1 MANMMKAAVFEAVK
15 VIKVKEVPIP
25 EIGDDEVLIKVKNTG
40 ICGTDWSIYNG
51 WYSSD
56 KLPMIP
62 GHEFSGVIAKV
73 GKHAASLKA
82 GGLKEGDRVTADI
95 NMSCGNCYY
104 CIRGDQLLC
113 DSFTQ
118 LGIHT
123 DGTFAEYVKAQAK
136 LVHHLPDSL
145 SFEDGAFIEPLSC
158 CIHAAKAMNARIGG
172 SVAIVGCGLGVLH
185 ARMAVLRACAPVI
198 IIGDNQKRLRIAKEM
213 GADYTIDIH
222 EVADPVAEVLRLTGG
237 RGVDYA
243 IEAVGTTKTY
253 EQAFAMLRKGGVLS
267 AFGITGEQDTMHIR
281 PFEFV
286 LGEKKITGSCAGIGD
301 DWPDAIT
308 LLANGRIDPKPLFS
322 MKVPLEDLEWSLH
335 ELRKDPNLFKI
346 FVSPEVSKREV
357 L

>member
-1 MANMMKAAVFEAVK
+1 MANTMKAAVLESVK
-15 VIKVKEVPIP
+15 HFAIKEVPIP
-25 EIGDDEVLIKVKNTG
+25 EIGEGEVLVQVKNTG

-51 WYSSD
+51 WYSAD

-73 GKHAASLKA
+73 GKN
-82 GGLKEGDRVTADI
+82 GNGFKEGDRITADI
-95 NMSCGNCYY
+95 NMSCGHCYY
-104 CIRGDQLLC
+104 CIRGEQLLC
-113 DSFTQ
+113 NNFTQ

-123 DGTFAEYVKAQAK
+123 NGTYAEYVKAPAA
-136 LVHHLPDSL
+136 LVHHLPDNL
-145 SFEDGAFIEPLSC
+145 SFEEGAFIEPLSC
-158 CIHAAKAMNARIGG
+158 CIHAAKAINARIG
-172 SVAIVGCGLGVLH
+172 SSMAIVGCGLGVLH

-198 IIGDNQKRLRIAKEM
+198 VIGDNTKRLQIAKDM
-213 GADYTIDIH
+213 GADYIIDVR
-222 EVADPVAEVLRLTGG
+222 EVEDPVAQVKELTGG

-253 EQAFAMLRKGGVLS
+253 EQAFAMLRKGGTLS
-267 AFGITGEQDTMHIR
+267 AFGITGEQDIMQVR

-335 ELRKDPNLFKI
+335 ELRRDPNLFKI
-346 FVSPEVSKREV
+346 FVSPEASKREV

>member
-15 VIKVKEVPIP
+15 TIKVKEVPIP
-25 EIGDDEVLIKVKNTG
+25 EIGDDDVLIKVVNTG

-51 WYSSD
+51 WYSAD

-73 GKHAASLKA
+73 GKNNPRK
-82 GGLKEGDRVTADI
+82 LKEGDRVTADI
-95 NMSCGNCYY
+95 NMSCGTCYY

-113 DSFTQ
+113 NDFTQ

-123 DGTFAEYVKAQAK
+123 NGTFAEYVKAPAK
-136 LVHHLPDSL
+136 LVHHLPDNL
-145 SFEDGAFIEPLSC
+145 SFEEGAFIEPLSC
-158 CIHAAKAMNARIGG
+158 CIHAAKAMNARVGG
-172 SVAIVGCGLGVLH
+172 SVAVVGCGLGVLH

-198 IIGDNQKRLRIAKEM
+198 IIGDNKKRLRIAKEM
-213 GADYTIDIH
+213 GADYTIDIN
-222 EVADPVAEVLRLTGG
+222 EVADPVAEVKKLTDG

-243 IEAVGTTKTY
+243 VEAVGNTKTY

-267 AFGITGEQDTMHIR
+267 AFGITGEQDLMHVR

-286 LGEKKITGSCAGIGD
+286 LGEKKVTGSCAGIGD
-301 DWPDAIT
+301 DWSDAIT
-308 LLANGRIDPKPLFS
+308 LLSAGRINPKPLFS
-322 MKVPLEDLEWSLH
+322 MKIPLEDLDWALH
-335 ELRKDPNLFKI
+335 ELRKDPSLFKI
-346 FVSPEVSKREV
+346 FVSPEATKREV

>member
-1 MANMMKAAVFEAVK
+1 MANTMKAAVFEAVQC
-15 VIKVKEVPIP
+15 VVVKEVPIP
-25 EIGDDEVLIKVKNTG
+25 EIDDDEVLVKVKNTG

-51 WYSSD
+51 WYSAD

-73 GKHAASLKA
+73 GKKVN
-82 GGLKEGDRVTADI
+82 GLKEGDRITADI
-95 NMSCGNCYY
+95 NMSCGHCYY

-113 DSFTQ
+113 NNFTQ

-123 DGTFAEYVKAQAK
+123 DGTFAEYVKAQAS
-136 LVHHLPDSL
+136 LVHHLPDNL
-145 SFEDGAFIEPLSC
+145 SFEEGAFIEPLSC
-158 CIHAAKAMNARIGG
+158 CIHAAKAVNARVGG
-172 SVAIVGCGLGVLH
+172 SMAIVGCGLGVLH

-198 IIGDNQKRLRIAKEM
+198 VIGDNKKRLGIAKEM
-213 GADYTIDIH
+213 GADYIIDIN
-222 EVADPVAEVLRLTGG
+222 EVADPVAEVMKLTDG

-253 EQAFAMLRKGGVLS
+253 EQAFAMLRKGGTLS
-267 AFGITGEQDTMHIR
+267 AFGITGEQDVMKIR

-322 MKVPLEDLEWSLH
+322 MKVPLEDLEWALH
-335 ELRKDPNLFKI
+335 ELRRDPNLFKI
-346 FVSPEVSKREV
+346 FVSPEISKREI